1 MNTDKSKLNKWKS
14 LIEQWRQSGQTQSEF
29 CQKRDLKAHQ
39 LSYWIRRLD
48 QASNQSTNVHPEKQ
62 NGFVQAK
69 IIPEANKA
77 TGLVVRLPSGV
88 EIIGM
93 TQSDLPLLHVLMEE
107 FV

>member
-48 QASNQSTNVHPEKQ
+48 QASNQSTNVHPEKH

-69 IIPEANKA
+69 IIPESNKA

>member
-1 MNTDKSKLNKWKS
+1 MNTEKSKLNKWKS

-29 CQKRDLKAHQ
+29 CKRHDLKTHQ

-48 QASNQSTNVHPEKQ
+48 LATAKSTNVDTE
-62 NGFVQAK
+62 NRSEFVQAQ
-69 IIPEANKA
+69 IIPEASKA

-88 EIIGM
+88 ELIGM

-107 FV
+107 LV